1 MKTTQVNACMATAD
15 HDRQEQSAHRRYKLR
30 TMVEVASGKGHAW
43 MTPVSTR
50 GSAHDFSGCNYHMV
64 GTFFTEFV
72 FVVDW
77 DSKKILPIAHQ
88 FYGYRKVLK

>member
-1 MKTTQVNACMATAD
+1 
-15 HDRQEQSAHRRYKLR
+15 
-30 TMVEVASGKGHAW
+30 

-64 GTFFTEFV
+64 GTFSQFV

-77 DSKKILPIAHQ
+77 DSKKILPITHQ